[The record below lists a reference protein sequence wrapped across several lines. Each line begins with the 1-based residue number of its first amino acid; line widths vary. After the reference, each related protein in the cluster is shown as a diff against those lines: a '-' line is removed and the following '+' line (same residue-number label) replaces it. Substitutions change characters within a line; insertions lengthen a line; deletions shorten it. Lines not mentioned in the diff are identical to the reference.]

1 MRRVW
6 IRNVKEGQ
14 ILALPVTNA
23 AGVTVVQKGL
33 ELTSA
38 VIERLKQLGV
48 QRVFVEDP
56 AFEGVDA
63 REGLDSVTYSRL
75 SGFLE
80 RMAIAVRDDGVEDL
94 SAFSQEVV
102 YWTRMICEAL
112 EKGPPSFLL
121 YPNEGDLLRRW
132 IARTV
137 NVALLGAKTYLNI
150 GGRDQARW
158 IATAALLMDLGLWR
172 LDEEILADLLIQG
185 DTARSEVTEH
195 VGLSLRCVRSM
206 SGLSSF
212 VTAIVAQHHERCDG
226 TGYPKR
232 LRGPAIHPLA
242 KVMAVVDSFVSATQR
257 EKDPLLPH
265 DALEWL
271 MAGVGFEFDH
281 AAVKA
286 FRNAIHPY
294 PVGMEVELDSGERG
308 VVTGV
313 RGVLLSR
320 PCVRVVW
327 DAEGNEVNPH
337 YEVDLSVQMTKS
349 IRRVL

>member
-1 MRRVW
+1 M
-6 IRNVKEGQ
+6 KEGQ

-23 AGVTVVQKGL
+23 AGVTVLQKGL
-33 ELTSA
+33 ELTPA
-38 VIERLKQLGV
+38 VIQRLKQLGV

-63 REGLDSVTYSRL
+63 REGLDSVAYSRL
-75 SGFLE
+75 AGFLE
-80 RMAIAVRDDGVEDL
+80 RMAVTVRDERVTDV
-94 SAFSQEVV
+94 SAFSDEVI
-102 YWTRMICEAL
+102 YWARMISEAL
-112 EKGPPSFLL
+112 EKGPSSFLL
-121 YPNEGDLLRRW
+121 YPNEGDLLHRW

-158 IATAALLMDLGLWR
+158 IAAAALLMDLGLWL
-172 LDEEILADLLIQG
+172 LDDEILADLLIRG
-185 DTARSEVTEH
+185 ETSRPEVTQH
-195 VGLSLRCVRSM
+195 VALSLRCVRSM

-212 VTAIVAQHHERCDG
+212 VTAIVAQHHERSDG
-226 TGYPKR
+226 SGYPKG
-232 LRGPAIHPLA
+232 LREQAIHPLA
-242 KVMAVVDSFVSATQR
+242 RVMAVVDSFVSATQR
-257 EKDPLLPH
+257 EEEPLLPH

-327 DAEGNEVNPH
+327 DAQGNEVNPH